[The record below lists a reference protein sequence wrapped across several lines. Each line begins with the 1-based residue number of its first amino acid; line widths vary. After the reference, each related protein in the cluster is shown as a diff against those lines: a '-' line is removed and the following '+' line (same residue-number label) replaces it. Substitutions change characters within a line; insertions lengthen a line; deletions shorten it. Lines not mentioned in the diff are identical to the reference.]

1 MNRNLDTQ
9 WLRTFVT
16 VAETANMTQTGQV
29 LNLTQ
34 GAVSQQIKKLEQQLG
49 VALFERGKQGL
60 ALTEAGERL
69 LGRARRMLTLND
81 TIWSEMTDTCCDG
94 KVAIGVPLDLIGG
107 EKIPRLLRSFAE
119 RFPEVELVLRSG
131 PSAGLKTQVAESK
144 IDLAVLE
151 EHPSNQV
158 GDTLYADRLIWVGAR
173 GGKAVSETPLRLSM
187 ISSACVFRPSVLEAL
202 DATGRPWKSVF
213 ESDNRDATIAMIR
226 MDMAIGAL
234 LASAVPTSIE
244 ELPPGCGLPRL
255 PNFNVTLNVGPSP
268 SRQAQLL
275 ADHLCRGF
283 TTQSSAPIAHI
294 NGSISPSTAAT

>member
-1 MNRNLDTQ
+1 MSRNLDTQ

-49 VALFERGKQGL
+49 VALFERGKHRL
-60 ALTEAGERL
+60 VLTEAGERL

-107 EKIPRLLRSFAE
+107 EKVPRLLRSFAE
-119 RFPEVELVLRSG
+119 RFPDVEIALRCA
-131 PSAGLKTQVAESK
+131 PSADLKARVASGK

-151 EHPSNQV
+151 EHPSNQL

-173 GGKAVSETPLRLSM
+173 GGKAVWETPLRLSM
-187 ISSACVFRPSVLEAL
+187 ISSACVFRPAVLEAL
-202 DATGRPWKSVF
+202 DATGRAWKSVF

-234 LASAVPTSIE
+234 LASAVPSSIE
-244 ELPPGCGLPRL
+244 ELPPACGLPRL
-255 PNFNVTLNVGPSP
+255 PNFNVTLSIGPSP
-268 SRQAQLL
+268 SRQARLL

-283 TTQSSAPIAHI
+283 TTQSAVPFARQDGSVSPTASA
-294 NGSISPSTAAT
+294 T